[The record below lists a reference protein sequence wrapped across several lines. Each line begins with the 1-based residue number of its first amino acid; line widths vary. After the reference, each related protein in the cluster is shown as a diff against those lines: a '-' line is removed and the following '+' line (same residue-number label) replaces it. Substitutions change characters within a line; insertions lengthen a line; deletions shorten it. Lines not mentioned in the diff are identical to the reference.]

1 MKNII
6 NNNCSNNTNTNT
18 NNQINNN
25 KSEVKTMKQLN
36 VNSINKVINSEN
48 NSVIAS
54 TIGFAGIGNDGFLF
68 NTINNIEQI
77 SAYLLLCEANN
88 FEAPDNGIEGFARL
102 SQIYFNTI
110 EYRDFAG
117 IGSVQQLREYDQV
130 ESKVEVTLTGWRI
143 ATFIDIDGTEYQV
156 TPMSDEQL
164 ESVRT
169 YAETYNEMQPANIRV
184 SLEDIDAVIEDYRY
198 NRNNFIYDICLASN
212 TKQSIC
218 KDAAREFKPG
228 QMITEPRAVVVSFP
242 CCERDHVEYN
252 PNDLGF
258 VFDDGIDYNRVR
270 AYLLVCELNG
280 FTTPSNGGNGFARL
294 AQVYYNTVPAKTLDV
309 SSIDLCGC
317 LLNPECYDEAY
328 HFELNGWD
336 IGSYIDDSG
345 EVLPIKALTD
355 DDFVQI
361 GEYAKQINA
370 MQPEAIRLSD
380 DQIDEY
386 VASKCSYTAD
396 EDDDFCLATS
406 SKQSVRK
413 DALREFNPAVM
424 SDEPYAVI
432 VSYPHDGRTE
442 LSYDPNDLCF
452 AIDDL
457 ISYNRLNAFLLVC
470 KLNGFTAPSNDDGFA
485 RLAQVYYNTTSNKR
499 GCAGIEKCGYYLNPE
514 CFDDAYHFELKG
526 WDIAYYVDASGEVMT
541 VKPLTNE
548 DLDQIGEYAKQINVM
563 QPEAIRLSNDQI
575 DAYIANAK
583 LEG

>member
-1 MKNII
+1 MKNEII
-6 NNNCSNNTNTNT
+6 NNCSNIN

-36 VNSINKVINSEN
+36 VNTINKVINSEN

-198 NRNNFIYDICLASN
+198 NRNNFVYDIRLETSN
-212 TKQSIC
+212 VKQYVR
-218 KDAAREFKPG
+218 KDAAREFDPAAL
-228 QMITEPRAVVVSFP
+228 IDEPFAVV
-242 CCERDHVEYN
+242 
-252 PNDLGF
+252 
-258 VFDDGIDYNRVR
+258 I
-270 AYLLVCELNG
+270 
-280 FTTPSNGGNGFARL
+280 
-294 AQVYYNTVPAKTLDV
+294 
-309 SSIDLCGC
+309 
-317 LLNPECYDEAY
+317 
-328 HFELNGWD
+328 
-336 IGSYIDDSG
+336 
-345 EVLPIKALTD
+345 
-355 DDFVQI
+355 
-361 GEYAKQINA
+361 
-370 MQPEAIRLSD
+370 
-380 DQIDEY
+380 
-386 VASKCSYTAD
+386 
-396 EDDDFCLATS
+396 
-406 SKQSVRK
+406 
-413 DALREFNPAVM
+413 
-424 SDEPYAVI
+424 
-432 VSYPHDGRTE
+432 SYPYDGRTE
-442 LSYDPNDLCF
+442 SRYDPNDLCF
-452 AIDDL
+452 MVGDL
-457 ISYNRLNAFLLVC
+457 LDYNRLNAFLLVC
-470 KLNGFTAPSNDDGFA
+470 KLNGFHAPGCDDDGFA
-485 RLAQVYYNTTSNKR
+485 RLAQVYCNTAPDKF
-499 GCAGIEKCGYYLNPE
+499 GCVGVEKCGYYLNPE
-514 CFDDAYHFELKG
+514 CYEEAYHFELKG
-526 WDIAYYVDASGEVMT
+526 WDINCYISEFGEVLPI
-541 VKPLTNE
+541 KRLTNE
-548 DLDQIGEYAKQINVM
+548 DYDQIAAYAKQISSK
-563 QPEAIRLSNDQI
+563 QPEALRVSDDQI

>member
-6 NNNCSNNTNTNT
+6 NNNCSNNS
-18 NNQINNN
+18 NNEINNN

-36 VNSINKVINSEN
+36 VNSINKIINSEN

-198 NRNNFIYDICLASN
+198 NRNNFIYDIRLETSN
-212 TKQSIC
+212 VKQYVR

-228 QMITEPRAVVVSFP
+228 KMITEPRAVVVSYP
-242 CCERDHVEYN
+242 YCERDHVEYN
-252 PNDLGF
+252 PGDFGF
-258 VFDDGIDYNRVR
+258 VFDDGLDYNRLN
-270 AYLLVCELNG
+270 AFLLVCKLNG
-280 FTTPSNGGNGFARL
+280 FNAPINGGNGFARL
-294 AQVYYNTVPAKTLDV
+294 AQVYYNTVPAKTLNV

-317 LLNPECYDEAY
+317 LLNPDCYDEAY

-336 IGSYIDDSG
+336 IKCYIADSG
-345 EVLPIKALTD
+345 EVLPIKALTA
-355 DDFVQI
+355 DDFDQI

-370 MQPEAIRLSD
+370 MQPEAIRL
-380 DQIDEY
+380 
-386 VASKCSYTAD
+386 
-396 EDDDFCLATS
+396 
-406 SKQSVRK
+406 
-413 DALREFNPAVM
+413 N
-424 SDEPYAVI
+424 
-432 VSYPHDGRTE
+432 
-442 LSYDPNDLCF
+442 
-452 AIDDL
+452 
-457 ISYNRLNAFLLVC
+457 
-470 KLNGFTAPSNDDGFA
+470 
-485 RLAQVYYNTTSNKR
+485 
-499 GCAGIEKCGYYLNPE
+499 
-514 CFDDAYHFELKG
+514 
-526 WDIAYYVDASGEVMT
+526 
-541 VKPLTNE
+541 
-548 DLDQIGEYAKQINVM
+548 
-563 QPEAIRLSNDQI
+563 NDQI

>member
-6 NNNCSNNTNTNT
+6 NNNCSNNS
-18 NNQINNN
+18 NNEINNN

-36 VNSINKVINSEN
+36 VNSINKIINSEN

-102 SQIYFNTI
+102 SQVYFNTI

-164 ESVRT
+164 ESVRA

-198 NRNNFIYDICLASN
+198 NRSNFIYNVQLVTSN
-212 TKQSIC
+212 VKQYVR

-228 QMITEPRAVVVSFP
+228 QMITEPRAVVVSYP
-242 CCERDHVEYN
+242 YCERDHVEYN
-252 PNDLGF
+252 PGDFGF
-258 VFDDGIDYNRVR
+258 VFDDGLDYNRLN
-270 AYLLVCELNG
+270 AFLLVCKLNG
-280 FTTPSNGGNGFARL
+280 FNAPSNGGNGFARL
-294 AQVYYNTVPAKTLDV
+294 AQVYYNTVPAKTLNV

-317 LLNPECYDEAY
+317 LLNPDCYDEAY
-328 HFELNGWD
+328 HFELNGWN
-336 IGSYIDDSG
+336 ISSYIADSG
-345 EVLPIKALTD
+345 EVLPIKALTA
-355 DDFVQI
+355 DDFDQI

-370 MQPEAIRLSD
+370 
-380 DQIDEY
+380 
-386 VASKCSYTAD
+386 
-396 EDDDFCLATS
+396 
-406 SKQSVRK
+406 
-413 DALREFNPAVM
+413 
-424 SDEPYAVI
+424 
-432 VSYPHDGRTE
+432 
-442 LSYDPNDLCF
+442 
-452 AIDDL
+452 
-457 ISYNRLNAFLLVC
+457 
-470 KLNGFTAPSNDDGFA
+470 
-485 RLAQVYYNTTSNKR
+485 
-499 GCAGIEKCGYYLNPE
+499 
-514 CFDDAYHFELKG
+514 
-526 WDIAYYVDASGEVMT
+526 
-541 VKPLTNE
+541 
-548 DLDQIGEYAKQINVM
+548 M

>member
-6 NNNCSNNTNTNT
+6 NNNYSNNNSDNE
-18 NNQINNN
+18 INNN

-36 VNSINKVINSEN
+36 VNSINKIINSEN

-102 SQIYFNTI
+102 AQIYFNTI

-198 NRNNFIYDICLASN
+198 NRNSFIYDIRLETSN
-212 TKQSIC
+212 VKQYVR
-218 KDAAREFKPG
+218 KDALREFKPG

-242 CCERDHVEYN
+242 CNERDHVEYN
-252 PNDLGF
+252 ANDLGF
-258 VFDDGIDYNRVR
+258 VFDDGLDYNRLN
-270 AYLLVCELNG
+270 AFLLVCKLNG
-280 FTTPSNGGNGFARL
+280 FNAPSNGGNGFARL
-294 AQVYYNTVPAKTLDV
+294 AQVYYNTVPAKTLNV

-317 LLNPECYDEAY
+317 LLNPDVYEESH

-336 IGSYIDDSG
+336 IKCYIADSG
-345 EVLPIKALTD
+345 EVLPIKALTA
-355 DDFVQI
+355 DDFDQI

-370 MQPEAIRLSD
+370 MQPEAIRL
-380 DQIDEY
+380 
-386 VASKCSYTAD
+386 
-396 EDDDFCLATS
+396 
-406 SKQSVRK
+406 
-413 DALREFNPAVM
+413 N
-424 SDEPYAVI
+424 
-432 VSYPHDGRTE
+432 
-442 LSYDPNDLCF
+442 
-452 AIDDL
+452 
-457 ISYNRLNAFLLVC
+457 
-470 KLNGFTAPSNDDGFA
+470 
-485 RLAQVYYNTTSNKR
+485 
-499 GCAGIEKCGYYLNPE
+499 
-514 CFDDAYHFELKG
+514 
-526 WDIAYYVDASGEVMT
+526 
-541 VKPLTNE
+541 
-548 DLDQIGEYAKQINVM
+548 
-563 QPEAIRLSNDQI
+563 NDQI

>member
-6 NNNCSNNTNTNT
+6 NNNCSNNS
-18 NNQINNN
+18 NNEINNN

-36 VNSINKVINSEN
+36 VNSINKIINSEN

-164 ESVRT
+164 ESVRA

-198 NRNNFIYDICLASN
+198 NRSNFIYNVQLVTSN
-212 TKQSIC
+212 VKQYVR

-228 QMITEPRAVVVSFP
+228 QMITEPRAVVVSYP
-242 CCERDHVEYN
+242 YCERDHVEYN
-252 PNDLGF
+252 PGDFGF
-258 VFDDGIDYNRVR
+258 VFDDGLDYNRLN
-270 AYLLVCELNG
+270 AFLLVCKLNG
-280 FTTPSNGGNGFARL
+280 FNAPSNGGNGFARL
-294 AQVYYNTVPAKTLDV
+294 AQVYYNTVPAKTLNV

-317 LLNPECYDEAY
+317 LLNPDCYDEAY

-336 IGSYIDDSG
+336 IKCYIADSG
-345 EVLPIKALTD
+345 EVLPIKALTA
-355 DDFVQI
+355 DDFDQI

-370 MQPEAIRLSD
+370 MQPEAIRL
-380 DQIDEY
+380 
-386 VASKCSYTAD
+386 
-396 EDDDFCLATS
+396 
-406 SKQSVRK
+406 
-413 DALREFNPAVM
+413 N
-424 SDEPYAVI
+424 
-432 VSYPHDGRTE
+432 
-442 LSYDPNDLCF
+442 
-452 AIDDL
+452 
-457 ISYNRLNAFLLVC
+457 
-470 KLNGFTAPSNDDGFA
+470 
-485 RLAQVYYNTTSNKR
+485 
-499 GCAGIEKCGYYLNPE
+499 
-514 CFDDAYHFELKG
+514 
-526 WDIAYYVDASGEVMT
+526 
-541 VKPLTNE
+541 
-548 DLDQIGEYAKQINVM
+548 
-563 QPEAIRLSNDQI
+563 NDQI
-575 DAYIANAK
+575 DAYVANAK

>member
-6 NNNCSNNTNTNT
+6 NNNCSNNT

-36 VNSINKVINSEN
+36 VNTINKVINSEN

-198 NRNNFIYDICLASN
+198 NRNNFVYDIRLETSN
-212 TKQSIC
+212 VKQYVR
-218 KDAAREFKPG
+218 KDAAREFDPAAL
-228 QMITEPRAVVVSFP
+228 IDEPFAVVISYP
-242 CCERDHVEYN
+242 YDGKIESRYN
-252 PNDLGF
+252 PNDLCFMVG
-258 VFDDGIDYNRVR
+258 D
-270 AYLLVCELNG
+270 LL
-280 FTTPSNGGNGFARL
+280 
-294 AQVYYNTVPAKTLDV
+294 D
-309 SSIDLCGC
+309 
-317 LLNPECYDEAY
+317 
-328 HFELNGWD
+328 
-336 IGSYIDDSG
+336 
-345 EVLPIKALTD
+345 
-355 DDFVQI
+355 
-361 GEYAKQINA
+361 
-370 MQPEAIRLSD
+370 
-380 DQIDEY
+380 
-386 VASKCSYTAD
+386 
-396 EDDDFCLATS
+396 
-406 SKQSVRK
+406 
-413 DALREFNPAVM
+413 
-424 SDEPYAVI
+424 
-432 VSYPHDGRTE
+432 
-442 LSYDPNDLCF
+442 
-452 AIDDL
+452 
-457 ISYNRLNAFLLVC
+457 YNRLNAFLLVC
-470 KLNGFTAPSNDDGFA
+470 KLNGFHAPGCDDDGFA
-485 RLAQVYYNTTSNKR
+485 RLAQVYCNTAPDKF
-499 GCAGIEKCGYYLNPE
+499 GCVGVEKCGYYLNPE
-514 CFDDAYHFELKG
+514 CYEEAYHFELKG
-526 WDIAYYVDASGEVMT
+526 WDINCYISEFGEVLPI
-541 VKPLTNE
+541 KRLTNE
-548 DLDQIGEYAKQINVM
+548 DYDQIAAYAKQISSK
-563 QPEAIRLSNDQI
+563 QPEALRVSDDQI